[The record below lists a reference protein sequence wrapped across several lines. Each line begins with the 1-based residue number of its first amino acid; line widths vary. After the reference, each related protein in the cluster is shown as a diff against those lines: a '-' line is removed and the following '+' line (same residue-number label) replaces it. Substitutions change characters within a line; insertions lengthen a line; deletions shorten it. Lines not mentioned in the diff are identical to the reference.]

1 MRSGYFIYKDER
13 YSFELDDEYI
23 TIVNENGMDWKKF
36 LDNFNKEYKGAN
48 SVQIL
53 NVKLFPNWNDAII
66 LHNHNLDSIGEVSTF
81 KIQGIIEFKNEK
93 QNVDALKIYS
103 KELEH
108 IYDSRKILE
117 SIKYNKT
124 GEMDLKIKASEKVN
138 SEKKQIKLKNEII
151 GYYFGIERKV
161 KNINEGYFSGDSFLR
176 FEWNSLVED
185 YKLVYEIVMTGY
197 YFLSY
202 LCYRQNIN
210 LKRIELLKK
219 DENGKYFSVAQMT
232 LFIHNMSDA
241 EDEYIRGYQINFDY
255 VKTIDDKILQAIID
269 ENIFIRNIPEN
280 ELERN
285 KITPQSFVLVSSA
298 FEWEFNQLFPNGVE
312 HSKVQLNEIE
322 EIKNDLMQLSD
333 NYDKTKKKA
342 IKKIIENIGKD
353 NLESKIIYANK
364 KLGYMSEMF
373 LKHLCDLNSINNKNR
388 IFTCLQKLRNDF
400 AHGNMDIDI
409 DSDGFVG
416 IIYLERLIYIM
427 QLKRLGLDDDNIIK
441 AINGLF
447 CNRYYKVTRGS
458 KEI

>member
-48 SVQIL
+48 TVQIL

-66 LHNHNLDSIGEVSTF
+66 FHNYNLDSIGAVSTF

-93 QNVDALKIYS
+93 QKVDALKIYS

-151 GYYFGIERKV
+151 GYYFGIEKKV

-285 KITPQSFVLVSSA
+285 K
-298 FEWEFNQLFPNGVE
+298 
-312 HSKVQLNEIE
+312 K
-322 EIKNDLMQLSD
+322 
-333 NYDKTKKKA
+333 
-342 IKKIIENIGKD
+342 
-353 NLESKIIYANK
+353 
-364 KLGYMSEMF
+364 
-373 LKHLCDLNSINNKNR
+373 
-388 IFTCLQKLRNDF
+388 
-400 AHGNMDIDI
+400 
-409 DSDGFVG
+409 
-416 IIYLERLIYIM
+416 
-427 QLKRLGLDDDNIIK
+427 
-441 AINGLF
+441 
-447 CNRYYKVTRGS
+447 
-458 KEI
+458 